1 MKKVLFII
9 FLFLFTFIPGLSVS
23 AEEKVTDTLVVH
35 YFRYQNDYTGWSF
48 WIWPYQPVSGDGA
61 AYQLAKDGPDFLLD
75 DFGAY
80 AVIKLDET
88 NISANA
94 TAGIIVR
101 RGEWVEKD
109 IAVDRHF
116 FIPAKSENG
125 EHHIYLVQNDTRI
138 GTSPN
143 DPNGPDRS
151 HRILSAY
158 FSAAKTI
165 RFTTTKNL
173 TKEDLVLTEDGT
185 PLDFTLSMSGF
196 TGTITL
202 SKNVDLTKQYVLI
215 PSFDGTEK
223 PYTVTFDGIYDSPE
237 FEEAFGY
244 AGDDLG
250 ATVLENQTFF
260 RLWAPISSAVTL
272 NIYDTGTPAGLP
284 GGTNSPIRTIPMAK
298 DVKGTWIA
306 LVDENLHGKYYTY
319 SVTNGNVTHEVI
331 DPYAK
336 SAGINGVRGMI
347 VDFSEVNPL
356 EFEYGARAAN
366 IQNPTDAIIYEL
378 HIRDLTIHSSWNG
391 SEVNRG
397 KYLGLIEEGTSYQGV
412 TTGFDHIKELGV
424 THVQLL
430 PFFDFGVI
438 DESKVNDPTYKN
450 AFNWGYMPLN
460 FNVLEG
466 SYSADPYD
474 GSIRIREMKQVV
486 TAFTK
491 NNIRLVMDVVY
502 NHTGLSADSNFHL
515 ILPGYYHRMTSSGA
529 FSNGSGTGNETASE
543 RFMMRKFIVDS
554 VKFWATEYNI
564 SGFRFDLMALHDI
577 ETMKLVEQELH
588 KIDPT
593 IMVYGEPWNGG
604 ATTLPA
610 SQASDKQNLAQIPNV
625 AAFNDDFRDGVKGS
639 VFDKA
644 NTGFV
649 QGNTSAQTIE
659 RVKYGIV
666 GGIAYPGL
674 PTGNLSYS
682 KAWHTSPTKTI
693 NYVSA
698 HDNNTLYDKLRLSTN
713 ANQRSSIPFMVEQ
726 AGALVLTSQGIP
738 FIHAGAEMLRSKPK
752 EGGGY
757 DENSYESP
765 DSVNQIR
772 WDLKAKKENLEV
784 FNYYKGL
791 IALRK
796 AHPAFRMTSAQEV
809 SANLEFVYLNQPK
822 LIAYMISNNANGDS
836 WDKILVVHNSSFDE
850 NIVLPGSGK
859 WYLVGAQNV
868 VGTDVIRTFNAGD
881 SVSVWQYE
889 TKIFFQDAD
898 YNPNPGGSEEPVKIS
913 CSLGSA
919 LLFLNLLSLA
929 AVSAYVIRRKH

>member
-1 MKKVLFII
+1 MKKILFIF
-9 FLFLFTFIPGLSVS
+9 FLFLFTFIPALQVS
-23 AEEKVTDTLVVH
+23 AEEKATDTLVVH
-35 YFRYQNDYTGWSF
+35 YYRYQNDYNGWNF
-48 WIWPYQPVSGDGA
+48 WIWPYAPVNGDGY
-61 AYQLAKDGPDFLLD
+61 AYQLAKEGTTFMVD

-80 AVIKLDET
+80 SVIKLSET
-88 NISANA
+88 TITPNS

-109 IAVDRHF
+109 ISIDRHF
-116 FIPAKSENG
+116 FIPATSENG

-138 GTSPN
+138 GTSLN
-143 DPNGPDRS
+143 DPNGPDKS

-158 FSAAKTI
+158 FNTAQTI
-165 RFTTTKNL
+165 RFNTTKSL
-173 TKEDLVLTEDGT
+173 TKEDLVLTEDGI
-185 PLDFTLSMSGF
+185 PLDFTLSLNGF
-196 TGTITL
+196 VGTITL
-202 SKNVDLTKQYVLI
+202 SKNVDLSKTYVLT
-215 PSFDGTEK
+215 PTFDGEEK

-250 ATVLENQTFF
+250 AIVTDNQTAF
-260 RLWAPISSAVTL
+260 RLWAPISSSVTL
-272 NIYDTGTPAGLP
+272 NIYSTGTPASLP
-284 GGTNSPIRTIPMAK
+284 GGSNTPIQQIPMTK
-298 DVKGTWIA
+298 DVKGTWVA
-306 LVDENLHGKYYTY
+306 TVNENLHGKYYTY
-319 SVTNGNVTHEVI
+319 SVTNGNATHEVI

-336 SAGINGVRGMI
+336 SAGVNGVRGMV

-356 EFEYGARAAN
+356 EFEYGKRANN
-366 IQNPTDAIIYEL
+366 ITNPTDAIIYEL
-378 HIRDLTIHSSWNG
+378 HVRDLTTHSSWNG

-397 KYLGLIEEGTSYQGV
+397 KYLGLIEEGTTYNGV

-430 PFFDFGVI
+430 PFFDFGVV
-438 DESKVNDPTYKN
+438 DESQVNNPGYKN

-466 SYSADPYD
+466 SYSANPYD
-474 GSIRIREMKQVV
+474 GSIRIREMKQAV

-515 ILPGYYHRMTSSGA
+515 ILPGYYHRMTSAGA

-564 SGFRFDLMALHDI
+564 SGFRFDLMALHDL
-577 ETMKLVEQELH
+577 ETMKLVEQELR
-588 KIDPT
+588 KIDST
-593 IMVYGEPWNGG
+593 ILVYGEPWMGG
-604 ATTLPA
+604 TSTLPGNL
-610 SQASDKQNLAQIPNV
+610 ASDKQNLAQIPNV
-625 AAFNDDFRDGVKGS
+625 AAFNDDFRDGVRGS
-639 VFDKA
+639 VFDGA
-644 NTGFV
+644 DTGFV
-649 QGNTSAQTIE
+649 QGNANARNIE
-659 RVKYGIV
+659 RIKYGIV

-674 PTGNLSYS
+674 ATGNLSYQ
-682 KAWHTSPTKTI
+682 KIWHTSPSKTI

-698 HDNNTLYDKLRLSTN
+698 HDNNTLHDKLRLST
-713 ANQRSSIPFMVEQ
+713 ASNQKSSIPFMAEQ
-726 AGALVLTSQGIP
+726 AGAFVLTSQGIP

-772 WDLKAKKENLEV
+772 WDLKAKQENLDV

-796 AHPAFRMTSAQEV
+796 AHPAFRMTSAGDV
-809 SANLEFVYLNQPK
+809 SANLEFVYQNQPK
-822 LIAYMISNNANGDS
+822 LIAYMINNNANGDS

-850 NIVLPGSGK
+850 DIVLPGTGK
-859 WYLVGAQNV
+859 WYLVGAQNK
-868 VGTDVIRTFNAGD
+868 VGTDVIRTFSAGET
-881 SVSVWQYE
+881 VSVWQYE

-898 YNPNPGGSEEPVKIS
+898 YNPNQGDEPPVKKG
-913 CSLGSA
+913 CSFGA
-919 LLFLNLLSLA
+919 TVIFLNLMSLGALS
-929 AVSAYVIRRKH
+929 VYVLRRKH